1 MASEPESQQCR
12 DNETKTGRNTVIGI
26 LTLSIVATGVAAI
39 GQAVAEQPG
48 ASSVALGSYNNEIG
62 DTNDRG
68 AVKGAFFRV
77 CPFH

>member
-1 MASEPESQQCR
+1 MKPKLAAIF
-12 DNETKTGRNTVIGI
+12 VIGI

-39 GQAVAEQPG
+39 GQAAAEQPG
-48 ASSVALGSYNNEIG
+48 ASSVVLGSYNNEIG